1 MVRYGRRLQWHDTS
15 TKVVRYGGSRGL
27 IRAKQQAAP
36 ITCLGPQIPIL
47 LGSHTHL
54 ALLRSFLGLVL
65 LYIARWPRA
74 SCRVLLLG
82 RNAALDH
89 PARCGR
95 ASCIIS
101 AGKKAYSL
109 IFQSVVGEI
118 VYLNLFQW
126 NELLIFPI
134 KDIYCHSWTL
144 MGKRLQVV
152 GVI

>member
-1 MVRYGRRLQWHDTS
+1 MYTVVRCGRRLQWHDTS

-95 ASCIIS
+95 ASCITLAGEKSLFAYIS
-101 AGKKAYSL
+101 KCSWRDYLAK
-109 IFQSVVGEI
+109 IISVKGT
-118 VYLNLFQW
+118 FD
-126 NELLIFPI
+126 FPI
-134 KDIYCHSWTL
+134 
-144 MGKRLQVV
+144 
-152 GVI
+152 